1 MIGRRLFIGM
11 LPAALLAPYRPAFS
25 QQAAIRP
32 IKRIRTSTLEIAYED
47 SGPEAGIPVLLMHG
61 FPYDPRA
68 YDEVVPPLVAAG
80 CRTIVPYLRGYGP
93 TRFLSAQTPRSGQQA
108 ALGHDLLELMDALNL
123 PKAALV
129 GYDWG
134 GRAAC
139 VVAALWPERVR
150 CLVSA
155 NGYTIQDIAASAI
168 PATPEQEHRLWYQY
182 YFHTERGRAGLQ
194 ANRHDICKLLWQLW
208 SPNWKFDDATYDRT
222 AQSFDN
228 PDFVDVV
235 IQSYRHRY
243 GYAPGDPAL
252 EPIERLLAEQ
262 PKIAAPTIVLQGEG
276 DGVNVPVA
284 SAATDRHFTGPYQ
297 RRLLP
302 VIGHNVPQEA
312 PAAVAAAVLDL
323 LSVQPAGTRPK

>member
-1 MIGRRLFIGM
+1 MIDRRMLIGL
-11 LPAALLAPYRPAFS
+11 LPAVMMATHGPAFS
-25 QQAAIRP
+25 QPVQTRP
-32 IKRIRTSTLEIAYED
+32 IKRIRTNTLEIAYEE
-47 SGPEAGIPVLLMHG
+47 SGPETGVPVLLMHG

-68 YDEVVPPLVAAG
+68 YDDVTPPLAAAG
-80 CRTIVPYLRGYGP
+80 YRAIVPYLRGYGP

-108 ALGHDLLELMDALNL
+108 ALGRDLLDLMDALRL
-123 PKAALV
+123 PNAALV

-134 GRAAC
+134 GRGAC

-155 NGYTIQDIAASAI
+155 NGYTIQDIAASAT
-168 PATPEQEHRLWYQY
+168 PAAPEQEHRLWYQY

-194 ANRHDICKLLWQLW
+194 ANRHEFCKLLWHLW

-222 AQSFDN
+222 ARSFDN

-235 IQSYRHRY
+235 VQSYRHRY

-252 EPIERLLAEQ
+252 EPVEKLLAAQ
-262 PKIAAPTIVLQGEG
+262 PKIRVPTIVLQGEG
-276 DGVNVPVA
+276 DGVNTPGA
-284 SAATDRHFTGPYQ
+284 SDTQARFFTGRYQ
-297 RRLLP
+297 RRMIP

-312 PAAVAAAVLDL
+312 PAVTAAAVLEL
-323 LSVQPAGTRPK
+323 LKA